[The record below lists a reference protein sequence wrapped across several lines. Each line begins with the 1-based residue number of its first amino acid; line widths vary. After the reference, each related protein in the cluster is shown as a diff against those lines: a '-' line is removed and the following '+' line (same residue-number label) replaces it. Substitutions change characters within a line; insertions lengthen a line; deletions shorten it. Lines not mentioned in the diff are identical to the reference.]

1 MPPASAAL
9 CRGRPALSLLRA
21 LRTHGSQGGHPCLH
35 AGPSQLLVA
44 PSNGGGG
51 SGGRQYPDPALKDSF
66 VQVVDGE
73 FVLGCNKFPISGFN
87 Q

>member
-1 MPPASAAL
+1 M
-9 CRGRPALSLLRA
+9 
-21 LRTHGSQGGHPCLH
+21 
-35 AGPSQLLVA
+35 A